1 MTNWT
6 DLKDCIL
13 SCCGN
18 TSEEWTRGDAIG
30 LSVCFIIAIIGLLIV
45 VPMRVSE
52 MSDNSDSS
60 QVHTI
65 QVSPEMLK

>member
-6 DLKDCIL
+6 YVKDCIL

-30 LSVCFIIAIIGLLIV
+30 LSVCFVIAIIGLLIV

-52 MSDNSDSS
+52 MSDNSESS
-60 QVHTI
+60 QMQTI
-65 QVSPEMLK
+65 QASPEMLK